1 MREHE
6 ERWKELCAKAEK
18 EQDPRKLREL
28 VAEINALLEKKQRR
42 LDGEKTS

>member
-18 EQDPRKLREL
+18 EQDPAKLREL
-28 VAEINALLEKKQRR
+28 VAEINALLSRKQRR
-42 LDGEKTS
+42 LDGEK